1 LAIEIAVASR
11 EDEADIMPLMI
22 AFNDAEGIVWRPT
35 VMVPALRR
43 LLNDGLIGTL
53 LIARDADSGVPVGY
67 ALATFG
73 FDIEFGG
80 RDAFITELFVAPQA
94 RGRGVGR
101 ALLDATVRELRTQG
115 IEAIHLMVRP
125 ENEQAKSLYERVGF
139 RASSRLLM
147 TRMAILL
154 ILIGLG

>member
-22 AFNDAEGIVWRPT
+22 AFNDAEGIVWRPAI
-35 VMVPALRR
+35 MVPALRR
-43 LLNDGLIGTL
+43 LLHDNLIGTM

-94 RGRGVGR
+94 RGRGVGQ
-101 ALLDATVRELRTQG
+101 ALLDAIAGGLRAQG
-115 IEAIHLMVRP
+115 IAAIHLMVRP
-125 ENEQAKSLYERVGF
+125 QNEQARSLYERVGF
-139 RASSRLLM
+139 RASPRLLM
-147 TRMAILL
+147 TRICRE
-154 ILIGLG
+154 GPFSV